1 VLADAPTAAATDWR
15 QVLNLYDDLM
25 VITPNPVLA
34 LNRAVAVAEVEGPAA
49 ALALVDGLD
58 LGGCHVFHAVR
69 ADLLRRLGRRPE
81 ARLAYDAAIACGP
94 NAVERADLLRR
105 REECAGG

>member
-1 VLADAPTAAATDWR
+1 MLADAPTAAATDWR

-49 ALALVDGLD
+49 AIRSSVCTAPSRTLWRSTRGDQRTDSSAARSATSRGSPVSAVPIRLVT
-58 LGGCHVFHAVR
+58 
-69 ADLLRRLGRRPE
+69 
-81 ARLAYDAAIACGP
+81 
-94 NAVERADLLRR
+94 
-105 REECAGG
+105 